1 MTNLNHR
8 LNLTRKAID
17 ISPSAIHLTE
27 QVKGV
32 ERAIANND
40 YPLTIDML
48 KTTLETTL
56 KTILTDNDSLTED
69 IKNFTSLYK
78 EAKEKVAFSNDKN
91 IDKILKQMGSSII
104 HTIGELRNIYGIASH
119 GSDAY
124 SVNPLEKPEVEMIV
138 SAVDGLAACLWTK
151 HKSQFK
157 PHENS
162 RIYYEDNSEF
172 NDWFDEQSDGYHL
185 HGSVYLAS
193 EILFKIDSVA
203 YRERLI
209 EYSSFEGSDSE
220 VLDT

>member
-1 MTNLNHR
+1 MTNSSCR

-27 QVKGV
+27 QVEGV

-56 KTILTDNDSLTED
+56 KTILTDNDPLVED

-78 EAKEKVAFSNDKN
+78 EAKEKVAFSTDKT
-91 IDKILKQMGSSII
+91 IDKILKQMGGSIV
-104 HTIGELRNIYGIASH
+104 HALGELRNVYGIASH

-124 SVNPLEKPEVEMIV
+124 SADPLGSPEVEMMV
-138 SAVDGLAACLWTK
+138 SAVDGLAACIWTK

-157 PHENS
+157 PNENS
-162 RIYYEDNSEF
+162 RIHYEDNSEF
-172 NDWFDEQSDGYHL
+172 NDWLDGQSDGCHL
-185 HGSVYLAS
+185 GDSVYLTS
-193 EILFKIDSVA
+193 EIIFKLDPVA

-209 EYSSFEGSDSE
+209 EYSSF
-220 VLDT
+220 